1 MRTLASALVASG
13 VLLGAAATATPASA
27 KAVPPTWAA
36 TAQPS
41 ATPAVDVIQ
50 VSGLIDPVIVD
61 FVTHALD
68 DAARSAS
75 LALVIQL
82 NSPGATVSR
91 RRLDALVAALC
102 ASRVPV
108 AVWVGVGAR
117 ARGGAARLVE
127 AAGIAGAAPKA
138 SLGPAPRSAE
148 RPACAPRPPLRT
160 DRPLGQRAALASG
173 AADVGAATLGDFI
186 VNLDGREVRG
196 RTLMLP
202 TTIVDRGHGLRQR
215 RPQVAVR
222 FAKPSLLA
230 RLLHTVA
237 SPSAAYLLLVVGL
250 LLVVFEY
257 FTAGIGVAGI
267 VGAGA
272 LVMAAYGL
280 ATLPT
285 RSLGAALVVGGVAA
299 LAVDIQSGVPRFW
312 TTVGLAA
319 LVAGSLELY
328 RGQHVGIY
336 TVILVG
342 LGVAVV
348 AIAGMPAMIR
358 SRFST
363 PTIGRESMIGEL
375 GRATVD
381 VAPEG
386 VVRVREALWRA
397 RTNRATP
404 IHAGDP
410 VRVVALD
417 GLLLEVEPESGGARD
432 AHH

>member
-1 MRTLASALVASG
+1 M
-13 VLLGAAATATPASA
+13 
-27 KAVPPTWAA
+27 
-36 TAQPS
+36 
-41 ATPAVDVIQ
+41 DVIQ
-50 VSGLIDPVIVD
+50 VSGLIDPVIAD
-61 FVTHALD
+61 FVTHALR
-68 DAARSAS
+68 DAGRSES

-82 NSPGATVSR
+82 DSPGAVVSAH
-91 RRLDALVAALC
+91 RLDALVTALC
-102 ASRVPV
+102 ESPVPV

-127 AAGIAGAAPKA
+127 AAGVAGVAPKA
-138 SLGPAPRSAE
+138 SLGPAPRSAT
-148 RPACAPRPPLRT
+148 RAACAVRPPLPT
-160 DRPLGQRAALASG
+160 DRRLGPSAALAAG
-173 AADVGAATLGDFI
+173 AADVAAATLGDFI
-186 VNLDGREVRG
+186 VDLDGREVRG
-196 RTLMLP
+196 RTLALP

-257 FTAGIGVAGI
+257 FTAGIGVAGV

-272 LVMAAYGL
+272 LVLAAYGL
-280 ATLPT
+280 AALPTLP
-285 RSLGAALVVGGVAA
+285 LGAALVIGGLAA
-299 LAVDIQSGVPRFW
+299 LAVDTQAGAPRFW
-312 TTVGLAA
+312 TTVGLLG
-319 LVAGSLELY
+319 LVVGSLSLY

-336 TVILVG
+336 TVVLVA

-348 AIAGMPAMIR
+348 VIAGMPAMIR
-358 SRFST
+358 ARFST

-381 VAPEG
+381 VAPDG
-386 VVRVREALWRA
+386 VVRVREGLWRA

-404 IHAGDP
+404 IRAGDP

-417 GLLLEVEPESGGARD
+417 GLLLEVEPETGGARD